1 MQPFVIIFLFSNRR
15 ESRGRKNP
23 SISRKKQC
31 KKTVVKNMW
40 ISKLKGG
47 SYIET
52 ARYDLFLLELQVTN
66 YELNVETVSNLKKLL
81 VKL

>member
-1 MQPFVIIFLFSNRR
+1 
-15 ESRGRKNP
+15 
-23 SISRKKQC
+23 
-31 KKTVVKNMW
+31 MW

>member
-1 MQPFVIIFLFSNRR
+1 
-15 ESRGRKNP
+15 
-23 SISRKKQC
+23 
-31 KKTVVKNMW
+31 MW

-66 YELNVETVSNLKKLL
+66 YEFNLETVSNLKKLL
-81 VKL
+81 VKLWNCELQKNLCKSNLGNACY